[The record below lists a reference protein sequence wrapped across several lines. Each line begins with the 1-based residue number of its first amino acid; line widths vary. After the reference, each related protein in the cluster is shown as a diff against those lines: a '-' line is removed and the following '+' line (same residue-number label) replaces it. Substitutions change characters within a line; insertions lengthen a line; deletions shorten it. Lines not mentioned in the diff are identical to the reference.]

1 MNGCFA
7 QKRATQVVALGFYE
21 WLLLTQSGRSE
32 TRAFSMS
39 RLRNIE
45 WHRLGIEA
53 AAIVVSILLAFWIDA
68 WWDLRSQGEEARAY
82 LAALETELLEN
93 RRIIDGD
100 LEDLRSWVADSRSF
114 LEDVVSPSAE
124 PSNEQINRMIYE
136 TNPSETTPLL
146 TAALEDLK
154 SSGVLPAI
162 ESAELRRAIADYD
175 RRLDRVES
183 RLDFVSD
190 NFREYILR
198 YHIQHSS
205 FSESGWEE
213 NAEVEESLVSFES
226 DTEAFAANRTYAN
239 LLILRILGYSG
250 VRRAHIE
257 VQTQIDRVLELIP
270 DASER

>member
-1 MNGCFA
+1 MA
-7 QKRATQVVALGFYE
+7 
-21 WLLLTQSGRSE
+21 
-32 TRAFSMS
+32 

-45 WHRLGIEA
+45 WYRLGIEA

-68 WWDLRSQGEEARAY
+68 WWDLRGQNEEARAY

-93 RRIIDGD
+93 RRIIDED

-124 PSNEQINRMIYE
+124 PSGEQVKRMVWE
-136 TNPSETTPLL
+136 TGPLETTPLL

-154 SSGVLPAI
+154 SSGGLPAI

-175 RRLDRVES
+175 SKLDRDAS
-183 RLDFVSD
+183 FLDEVRFY
-190 NFREYILR
+190 FREYILQ

-205 FSESGWEE
+205 FTESEWEE
-213 NAEVEESLVSFES
+213 YAEVEEYLVSFEF
-226 DTEAFAANRTYAN
+226 DTGAFAANRTYAN

-250 VRRAHIE
+250 LRDTRIE
-257 VQTQIDRVLELIP
+257 VQAQIDRVLALIS
-270 DASER
+270 DASQG